1 MRRAERG
8 AAALLLMAIVA
19 VITVGAAT
27 AALPII
33 FDASERQQVTQAALA
48 EAARAL
54 AGYARARRCVVGSGS
69 VPSHLPCPDTGASEG
84 LAAPSCAP
92 VARGRLPW
100 RTLGI
105 APLRDADGECLWYE
119 RTPAGA
125 RVIAPSRALSGQAR
139 AASPAAPVCGG
150 HYGEA
155 DYLEAAGNDR
165 SLDVGAATLTVPSGC

>member
-1 MRRAERG
+1 MSRGERG
-8 AAALLLMAIVA
+8 AAALLLIAIVA

-27 AALPII
+27 AALPM
-33 FDASERQQVTQAALA
+33 FDASERQRLTQTALA

-69 VPSHLPCPDTGASEG
+69 VPSHLPCPDAGASEG

-125 RVIAPSRALSGQAR
+125 RVIAPSRALSGQTR

-165 SLDVGAATLTVPSGC
+165 SLDVSAAMLTVPSGC